1 MESRQEEAA
10 AEAYA
15 QDWFDHLLCHS
26 HIAVGRGLLQIG
38 EVEEVTWT
46 KVAYSLV

>member
-1 MESRQEEAA
+1 ME
-10 AEAYA
+10 EAYA

-26 HIAVGRGLLQIG
+26 HTVVAPGLLQIE

-46 KVAYSLV
+46 KVAYFLV